1 MMARERSR
9 LFVMIFGSLTAVM
22 VIVTQLFLF
31 EGKQET
37 QDSTVKT
44 EKTSDESSGD
54 KALLSAAQPSVL
66 SSFHAGLNHEAVF
79 LFEILLDSR
88 EHNGWAPE
96 VPVSLGKYFLT
107 LFRTIISPNA
117 P

>member
-1 MMARERSR
+1 M
-9 LFVMIFGSLTAVM
+9 MIFGSLTAVM

-31 EGKQET
+31 EGRQET
-37 QDSTVKT
+37 QDSGVKT
-44 EKTSDESSGD
+44 EKTSGDHSGD
-54 KALLSAAQPSVL
+54 KVFLSAPQPSVL
-66 SSFHAGLNHEAVF
+66 SSFNASLNHEAVF
-79 LFEILLDSR
+79 LFEILQDCR
-88 EHNGWAPE
+88 EHKGWAPE